1 MLGLMC
7 FLICF
12 AFVAVFVLFVFFLKV
27 KSNQRRENLL
37 RQETPCNLA
46 RLWGGQGIKKG
57 EEEWNYTGREE

>member
-12 AFVAVFVLFVFFLKV
+12 AFVAVFVLFDWISPSRK
-27 KSNQRRENLL
+27 KQRRENLL

>member
-1 MLGLMC
+1 MLGLTC

-46 RLWGGQGIKKG
+46 RLWGGQGIKKA